1 MDNKEKGMK
10 ELNPEELDQVSGG
23 TTDEELEQM
32 LEQARSTQQLMA
44 DTQRMREQMKRAQEY
59 TQLQPPKLIP

>member
-1 MDNKEKGMK
+1 MDNKEKEMR

-23 TTDEELEQM
+23 TSDEELDQM
-32 LEQARSTQQLMA
+32 LEQVRSAQQLMA
-44 DTQRMREQMKRAQEY
+44 DVQRAREQMKRAQEY

>member
-23 TTDEELEQM
+23 TTDEELDQM
-32 LEQARSTQQLMA
+32 LEQVRSTQQLMT
-44 DTQRMREQMKRAQEY
+44 DVQRTREQMKRAQEY